1 MAFCIYRC
9 KDDDGNQ
16 QYTETPEGWKC
27 LDCRDWQIDRDNY
40 SNTEGEIRN
49 NITYAA
55 RRCMHASG
63 KHLEWRHCKNVDE
76 CQPSMMEKDSKN
88 QKSKQYM

>member
-1 MAFCIYRC
+1 MSGLQGLA
-9 KDDDGNQ
+9 D
-16 QYTETPEGWKC
+16 
-27 LDCRDWQIDRDNY
+27 
-40 SNTEGEIRN
+40 TEGEIRN

-88 QKSKQYM
+88 QKAEII